1 MKNLDIDSWKRRD
14 IYNFFKNFDDPFF
27 GITTNIDCTNAL
39 LVSKNEN
46 ISIFL
51 VYLYASLKS
60 ANQIENFRFRVVED
74 SVRVYDVVHA
84 SPTINR
90 DNGAFGFGYINY
102 DPEFNVFYK
111 NARSEIERV
120 QAAKELV
127 PSNNNADVIHYSTIP
142 WVTFTGLKHAVHN
155 AQKDS
160 IPKITFGKIF
170 KQDNRY
176 LLPTSLHAN
185 HALMDGYHAGLF
197 FEHFQDLMADFK
209 L

>member
-1 MKNLDIDSWKRRD
+1 MKNLDIDNWKRRD

-111 NARSEIERV
+111 NARSEIERGFPV
-120 QAAKELV
+120 
-127 PSNNNADVIHYSTIP
+127 
-142 WVTFTGLKHAVHN
+142 
-155 AQKDS
+155 
-160 IPKITFGKIF
+160 
-170 KQDNRY
+170 
-176 LLPTSLHAN
+176 
-185 HALMDGYHAGLF
+185 
-197 FEHFQDLMADFK
+197 
-209 L
+209 